1 MGGGGGVKLLKMY
14 PGRGDQC
21 WMVGLE
27 QQWGA
32 VAEDS
37 ENIWSGTFGSSRRR
51 SEIMEGKETLLGQ
64 LLRQLEKEGFEINGT
79 WNSTLKF
86 SSATQEQA
94 LRTNYRVDKS
104 VECAT

>member
-1 MGGGGGVKLLKMY
+1 M
-14 PGRGDQC
+14 
-21 WMVGLE
+21 
-27 QQWGA
+27 
-32 VAEDS
+32 
-37 ENIWSGTFGSSRRR
+37 
-51 SEIMEGKETLLGQ
+51 LGQ

-94 LRTNYRVDKS
+94 LKTNYRVDKS